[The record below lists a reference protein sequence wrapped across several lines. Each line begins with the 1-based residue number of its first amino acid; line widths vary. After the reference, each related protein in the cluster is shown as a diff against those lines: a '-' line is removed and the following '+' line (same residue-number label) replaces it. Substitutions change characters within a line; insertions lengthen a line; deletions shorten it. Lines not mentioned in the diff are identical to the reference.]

1 MPMSMRRLALLALPI
16 AAACGGGRGN
26 APQPAPV
33 QASITARAEMRD
45 LQGRAL
51 GVMTL
56 SQTPLG
62 VLVSGDLTGAP
73 GGVHAI
79 HVHDVGRCDPPF
91 TSAGGH
97 FNPTQR
103 AHGFRSRAGYHAGDL
118 PNFTAPPSGSVR
130 VDHFTR
136 EVTLGTGPTSLLDGD
151 GSSLVIHASPDD
163 YATDP
168 AGNSGERIVCGVI
181 AR

>member
-1 MPMSMRRLALLALPI
+1 MRRLALLSLPLI
-16 AAACGGGRGN
+16 AACSGGRGN
-26 APQPAPV
+26 SAPSPIQEG
-33 QASITARAEMRD
+33 ITARAEMRD
-45 LQGRAL
+45 AQGRAL

-62 VLVSGDLTGAP
+62 VLITGDLTGVP
-73 GGVHAI
+73 GGVHGL
-79 HVHDVGRCDPPF
+79 HFHDVGRCDPPF

-103 AHGFRSRAGYHAGDL
+103 AHGFRNRAGYHAGDL
-118 PNFTAPPSGSVR
+118 TSFPAPPTGSVR
-130 VDHFTR
+130 VDQFSR

-151 GSSLVIHASPDD
+151 GSSLVVHASPDD

-168 AGNSGERIVCGVI
+168 AGNSGERIACGVI

>member
-1 MPMSMRRLALLALPI
+1 MRRLALLFLPLV
-16 AAACGGGRGN
+16 AACSGGRGTP
-26 APQPAPV
+26 APAPV
-33 QASITARAEMRD
+33 QAGITARAEMRD
-45 LQGRAL
+45 VQGRAL

-62 VLVSGDLTGAP
+62 VLISGDLTGVP
-73 GGVHAI
+73 GGVHGL
-79 HVHDVGRCDPPF
+79 HFHDVGRCDPPF

-103 AHGFRSRAGYHAGDL
+103 AHGFRNRAGYHAGDL
-118 PNFTAPPSGSVR
+118 TAFSAPPTGSVR
-130 VDHFTR
+130 VDQFSR

-151 GSSLVIHASPDD
+151 GSSLVVHASPDD

-168 AGNSGERIVCGVI
+168 AGNSGERIACGVI
-181 AR
+181 VR

>member
-1 MPMSMRRLALLALPI
+1 MRRLALLALPL

-26 APQPAPV
+26 TPEPSPV
-33 QASITARAEMRD
+33 QAGITARAEMRD
-45 LQGRAL
+45 AEGRAL

-62 VLVSGDLTGAP
+62 VLVSGDLTGLP
-73 GGVHAI
+73 GGVHGL
-79 HVHDVGRCDPPF
+79 HFHDVGRCDPPF

-103 AHGFRSRAGYHAGDL
+103 QHGFRNRAGFHAGDL
-118 PNFTAPPSGSVR
+118 PSFAAPSSGSVR
-130 VDHFTR
+130 VDNFTR
-136 EVTLGTGPTSLLDGD
+136 EVTLGTGPTSLLDAD
-151 GSSLVIHASPDD
+151 GSSLVVHAAPDD

-168 AGNSGERIVCGVI
+168 SGNSGGRIACGVI
-181 AR
+181 VR